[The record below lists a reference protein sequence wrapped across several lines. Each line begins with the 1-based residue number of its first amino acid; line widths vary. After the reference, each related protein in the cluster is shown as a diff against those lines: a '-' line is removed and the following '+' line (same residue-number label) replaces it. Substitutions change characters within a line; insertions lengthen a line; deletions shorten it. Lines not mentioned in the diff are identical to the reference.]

1 MLAILPT
8 PGSPSMSARRLL
20 PPAIAVVV
28 IAIVGSV
35 LWLANRSTP
44 IPTTAPTTA
53 PTVRSCW
60 NVEDARIGGQLP
72 WPGSAVAC
80 TSTHTAEIVSIG
92 QVDQRLVRTA
102 QKAKGQDATVNS
114 FVMATSA
121 RAACLDKVG
130 SYVGGA
136 WRGVQLTVYPDFVTP
151 AKDGFFACVVA
162 QVADPGGQ
170 RLVTR
175 TASLAGA
182 LTGPGVASLRID
194 CVTDRSSAGGT
205 AVGSA
210 TPSSP
215 ATPGSS
221 AALSSPAAPGSSAAL
236 SSPAAPGSSAASSS
250 PAAPG
255 SSAPAAGLSFVECG
269 QPHTS
274 EFVGLYTVTPANA
287 PYNGPEIQKVVT
299 AGCRRLVDSFVG
311 VPAGQSRSDLRVSE
325 VGPDSANLWA
335 GSDQTFACYAS
346 AATPWS
352 GSIKG
357 VGTRALQ
364 R

>member
-1 MLAILPT
+1 
-8 PGSPSMSARRLL
+8 MSTRRVL
-20 PPAIAVVV
+20 PPAIGVVV
-28 IAIVGSV
+28 IVIVGTV
-35 LWLANRSTP
+35 LWLANRTP
-44 IPTTAPTTA
+44 SIPTTTPKAAPVA
-53 PTVRSCW
+53 RSCW
-60 NVEDARIGGQLP
+60 NVDSATIGRQLP
-72 WPGSAVAC
+72 WSGSSVAC
-80 TSTHTAEIVSIG
+80 TAAHTAEIVSVG
-92 QVDQRLVRTA
+92 QVDRQLVRTA

-136 WRGVQLTVYPDFVTP
+136 WRGAQLTVYPDFVAP
-151 AKDGFFACVVA
+151 AKDGFFACVIA

-182 LTGPGVASLRID
+182 LTGPAAASLGID
-194 CVTDRSSAGGT
+194 CVGDSSSVAAGDGALSQAPSGT
-205 AVGSA
+205 AA
-210 TPSSP
+210 E
-215 ATPGSS
+215 
-221 AALSSPAAPGSSAAL
+221 
-236 SSPAAPGSSAASSS
+236 
-250 PAAPG
+250 
-255 SSAPAAGLSFVECG
+255 AGLGFVECG

-299 AGCRRLVDSFVG
+299 AGCQQLVDSFVG
-311 VPAGQSRSDLRVSE
+311 VVGAQKRSDLRVSE

-346 AATPWS
+346 ASTPWS

-357 VGTRALQ
+357 IGTRALQ

>member
-1 MLAILPT
+1 
-8 PGSPSMSARRLL
+8 MSTRRLV

-28 IAIVGSV
+28 IAVVGTV

-44 IPTTAPTTA
+44 IPTTTPKAAPA
-53 PTVRSCW
+53 VRSCW
-60 NVEDARIGGQLP
+60 NVDSATIGHQLP
-72 WPGSAVAC
+72 WSGSPVAC
-80 TSTHTAEIVSIG
+80 TAAHTGEIVSVG

-102 QKAKGQDATVNS
+102 QRAKGQDASVNS

-136 WRGVQLTVYPDFVTP
+136 WRGAQLTVYPDFVTP
-151 AKDGFFACVVA
+151 GKDGFFACVIA

-182 LTGPGVASLRID
+182 LTGPGAASLGID
-194 CVTDRSSAGGT
+194 CVGESTSAGDPTSAGGP
-205 AVGSA
+205 VSA
-210 TPSSP
+210 APSSP
-215 ATPGSS
+215 A
-221 AALSSPAAPGSSAAL
+221 A
-236 SSPAAPGSSAASSS
+236 
-250 PAAPG
+250 
-255 SSAPAAGLSFVECG
+255 AAGLSFVECG
-269 QPHTS
+269 QAHTS

-287 PYNGPEIQKVVT
+287 PYNGPEIQKAVN
-299 AGCRRLVDSFVG
+299 AGCQQLVDSFVS
-311 VPAGQSRSDLRVSE
+311 VAAGQKRSDLRVSE

-346 AATPWS
+346 ASTPWS

-357 VGTRALQ
+357 IGTRALQ

>member
-1 MLAILPT
+1 
-8 PGSPSMSARRLL
+8 MSTRRLL

-28 IAIVGSV
+28 IAVVGTV

-44 IPTTAPTTA
+44 VSTTVPKVAPA
-53 PTVRSCW
+53 VRSCW
-60 NVEDARIGGQLP
+60 NVDSATIGRQLP
-72 WPGSAVAC
+72 WSGSPIAC
-80 TSTHTAEIVSIG
+80 TAAHTAEIVSVG

-102 QKAKGQDATVNS
+102 QKANGQDATVNS

-121 RAACLDKVG
+121 RAACLEKVG

-136 WRGVQLTVYPDFVTP
+136 WRGAQLTVYPDFVAP
-151 AKDGFFACVVA
+151 AKDGFFACVIA

-182 LTGPGVASLRID
+182 LSGPGAASLGID
-194 CVTDRSSAGGT
+194 CVGDSTSAGG
-205 AVGSA
+205 AA
-210 TPSSP
+210 ASP
-215 ATPGSS
+215 APSG
-221 AALSSPAAPGSSAAL
+221 AAA
-236 SSPAAPGSSAASSS
+236 
-250 PAAPG
+250 
-255 SSAPAAGLSFVECG
+255 AAGLSFVECG

-299 AGCRRLVDSFVG
+299 AGCQQLVDSFVG
-311 VPAGQSRSDLRVSE
+311 VAAGQKRSDLRVSE

-335 GSDQTFACYAS
+335 GSDQTFACYATAS
-346 AATPWS
+346 APWS

-357 VGTRALQ
+357 IGTRGLQ
-364 R
+364 RSRGSQD

>member
-1 MLAILPT
+1 
-8 PGSPSMSARRLL
+8 MSTRRLL

-28 IAIVGSV
+28 IAVVGTV
-35 LWLANRSTP
+35 LWLANRSAP
-44 IPTTAPTTA
+44 IPTATPKTAPA
-53 PTVRSCW
+53 VRSCW
-60 NVEDARIGGQLP
+60 NVDAATIGRQLP
-72 WPGSAVAC
+72 WSGSPVAC
-80 TSTHTAEIVSIG
+80 TAAHTAEIVSVG

-102 QKAKGQDATVNS
+102 QNAKGQDATVNS

-136 WRGVQLTVYPDFVTP
+136 WRGAQLTVYPDFVAP
-151 AKDGFFACVVA
+151 ANDGFFACVIA

-182 LTGPGVASLRID
+182 LSGPAAGSLGID
-194 CVTDRSSAGGT
+194 CVGESTSAGDSTPSGDST
-205 AVGSA
+205 PAGGGAVSPE
-210 TPSSP
+210 PSSP
-215 ATPGSS
+215 A
-221 AALSSPAAPGSSAAL
+221 AAT
-236 SSPAAPGSSAASSS
+236 
-250 PAAPG
+250 
-255 SSAPAAGLSFVECG
+255 GLSFVECG

-287 PYNGPEIQKVVT
+287 PYNGPEIQKAVT
-299 AGCRRLVDSFVG
+299 AGCQQLVDSFVG
-311 VPAGQSRSDLRVSE
+311 VAAGQKRSDLRVSE

-346 AATPWS
+346 ASTPWS

-357 VGTRALQ
+357 IGTRALQ

>member
-1 MLAILPT
+1 
-8 PGSPSMSARRLL
+8 MSTRRAL

-28 IAIVGSV
+28 IVVVGTV

-44 IPTTAPTTA
+44 IPTTTPAAAPA
-53 PTVRSCW
+53 VRSCW
-60 NVEDARIGGQLP
+60 NVDSATIGRQLP
-72 WPGSAVAC
+72 WPGSPVAC
-80 TSTHTAEIVSIG
+80 TSAHTAEIVSVG

-102 QKAKGQDATVNS
+102 QRAKGQDATINS
-114 FVMATSA
+114 FVMATGA

-136 WRGVQLTVYPDFVTP
+136 WRGAQLTIYPDFVAP
-151 AKDGFFACVVA
+151 AKDGFFACVLA
-162 QVADPGGQ
+162 QVADPGGK
-170 RLVTR
+170 RVVTR

-182 LTGPGVASLRID
+182 LSGPDAASLGID
-194 CVTDRSSAGGT
+194 CVADST
-205 AVGSA
+205 AH
-210 TPSSP
+210 PSSP
-215 ATPGSS
+215 APSS
-221 AALSSPAAPGSSAAL
+221 GT
-236 SSPAAPGSSAASSS
+236 SSS
-250 PAAPG
+250 PAPPG
-255 SSAPAAGLSFVECG
+255 TAAAAGLSFVECG

-287 PYNGPEIQKVVT
+287 PYNGSEIQKVVN
-299 AGCRRLVDSFVG
+299 AGCQQLVDSFVG
-311 VPAGQSRSDLRVSE
+311 LAAGQTRPDLRVSE

-346 AATPWS
+346 ASTPWA

-357 VGTRALQ
+357 IGTRALQ

>member
-1 MLAILPT
+1 
-8 PGSPSMSARRLL
+8 MSTRRLL

-28 IAIVGSV
+28 IVIVGTV

-44 IPTTAPTTA
+44 IPTTLPTAAPA
-53 PTVRSCW
+53 VRSCW
-60 NVEDARIGGQLP
+60 SVDGSTIGHQLP
-72 WPGSAVAC
+72 WPGSPVAC
-80 TSTHTAEIVSIG
+80 TAAHTAEIVSVG
-92 QVDQRLVRTA
+92 QVDRKLVRTA
-102 QKAKGQDATVNS
+102 QKATGQDATVNS
-114 FVMATSA
+114 FVMATGA

-136 WRGVQLTVYPDFVTP
+136 WRGAQLTVYPDFVAP
-151 AKDGFFACVVA
+151 AKDGFFACVIA

-182 LTGPGVASLRID
+182 LSGPGAASLRID
-194 CVTDRSSAGGT
+194 CVADSTSGPGT
-205 AVGSA
+205 
-210 TPSSP
+210 
-215 ATPGSS
+215 SS
-221 AALSSPAAPGSSAAL
+221 AAPSGSN
-236 SSPAAPGSSAASSS
+236 
-250 PAAPG
+250 
-255 SSAPAAGLSFVECG
+255 PAAGLSFVECV

-287 PYNGPEIQKVVT
+287 PYNGPEIQKVVS
-299 AGCRRLVDSFVG
+299 AGCQQLVDSFVG
-311 VPAGQSRSDLRVSE
+311 VGAGQRRSDLRISA

-346 AATPWS
+346 ASTPWS

-357 VGTRALQ
+357 IGTRALQ

>member
-1 MLAILPT
+1 
-8 PGSPSMSARRLL
+8 MSTRRVL

-28 IAIVGSV
+28 IAIVGVV
-35 LWLANRSTP
+35 LWLANRSPSVPTATP
-44 IPTTAPTTA
+44 DSAPA
-53 PTVRSCW
+53 VGSCW
-60 NVEDARIGGQLP
+60 SVDSATIGRQLP
-72 WPGSAVAC
+72 WSGSAVDC
-80 TSTHTAEIVSIG
+80 TAAHTAEIVSVG
-92 QVDQRLVRTA
+92 QVDARLVRTA

-121 RAACLDKVG
+121 RAACLDKAG

-136 WRGVQLTVYPDFVTP
+136 WRGAQLSVYPDFVTP
-151 AKDGFFACVVA
+151 AKDGFFACVIA

-182 LTGPGVASLRID
+182 LSSPGPAPLGID
-194 CVTDRSSAGGT
+194 CVGDSSSGAAGAG
-205 AVGSA
+205 
-210 TPSSP
+210 PSSP
-215 ATPGSS
+215 APASP
-221 AALSSPAAPGSSAAL
+221 APSSPAA
-236 SSPAAPGSSAASSS
+236 SSPAPSGSN
-250 PAAPG
+250 
-255 SSAPAAGLSFVECG
+255 PAAGLSFVECG

-274 EFVGLYTVTPANA
+274 EFVGLYTITPANA

-299 AGCRRLVDSFVG
+299 AGCQQLVDSFVG
-311 VPAGQSRSDLRVSE
+311 VAAGQKRSDLRVSE
-325 VGPDSANLWA
+325 VGPDSANLWT

-346 AATPWS
+346 ASTPWS

-357 VGTRALQ
+357 IGTRTLQ

>member
-1 MLAILPT
+1 
-8 PGSPSMSARRLL
+8 MSARRLL

-35 LWLANRSTP
+35 LWLANRSAP
-44 IPTTAPTTA
+44 IPTSTPKTAPS
-53 PTVRSCW
+53 VQSCW
-60 NVEDARIGGQLP
+60 DIGAARIGTQLP
-72 WPGSAVAC
+72 WPGSPVAC
-80 TSTHTAEIVSIG
+80 TAAHTAEVVSVG

-102 QKAKGQDATVNS
+102 QKATGQDATVNS
-114 FVMATSA
+114 FVMTTSA

-136 WRGVQLTVYPDFVTP
+136 WRGAQLTVYPDFVTP
-151 AKDGFFACVVA
+151 AKDGFFACVIA

-182 LTGPGVASLRID
+182 LSGAGAASLGID
-194 CVTDRSSAGGT
+194 CVGDASSAGVSG
-205 AVGSA
+205 V
-210 TPSSP
+210 PSSAVP
-215 ATPGSS
+215 SFAVPSS
-221 AALSSPAAPGSSAAL
+221 APVP
-236 SSPAAPGSSAASSS
+236 PSSS
-250 PAAPG
+250 PT
-255 SSAPAAGLSFVECG
+255 AGLSFVECAE
-269 QPHTS
+269 PHTS

-287 PYNGPEIQKVVT
+287 PYNGPEIQRAVT
-299 AGCRRLVDSFVG
+299 TGCQQLVDSFVG
-311 VPAGQSRSDLRVSE
+311 VGAGQVRSDLRVSE

-352 GSIKG
+352 GSLKG
-357 VGTRALQ
+357 IGTRALQ

>member
-1 MLAILPT
+1 MP
-8 PGSPSMSARRLL
+8 ARRLL

-28 IAIVGSV
+28 IAVVGSV

-44 IPTTAPTTA
+44 IPTTIPKVAPA
-53 PTVRSCW
+53 VRSCW
-60 NVEDARIGGQLP
+60 DVDAPRIGTQLP
-72 WPGSAVAC
+72 WPGAPIAC
-80 TSTHTAEIVSIG
+80 TAAHTAEVVSVG

-102 QKAKGQDATVNS
+102 QNAKGQDASVNS

-136 WRGVQLTVYPDFVTP
+136 WRGAQLTAYPDFVAP
-151 AKDGFFACVVA
+151 AKDGFFACVIA

-182 LTGPGVASLRID
+182 LSGTGAASLRID
-194 CVTDRSSAGGT
+194 CVGDASSAGVSG
-205 AVGSA
+205 APSAGSV
-210 TPSSP
+210 PP
-215 ATPGSS
+215 
-221 AALSSPAAPGSSAAL
+221 
-236 SSPAAPGSSAASSS
+236 SSS
-250 PAAPG
+250 PV
-255 SSAPAAGLSFVECG
+255 AGLSFVECAE
-269 QPHTS
+269 PHTS

-287 PYNGPEIQKVVT
+287 PYNGPEIETAVT
-299 AGCRRLVDSFVG
+299 TGCQQLVDSFVG
-311 VPAGQSRSDLRVSE
+311 VAAGQTRSDLRVSE

-352 GSIKG
+352 GSLKG
-357 VGTRALQ
+357 IGTRPLQ

>member
-1 MLAILPT
+1 
-8 PGSPSMSARRLL
+8 MSTRRLL

-28 IAIVGSV
+28 IVVVGTV

-44 IPTTAPTTA
+44 VPTTVPKAAP
-53 PTVRSCW
+53 PVRSCW
-60 NVEDARIGGQLP
+60 NVDSAMIGAQLP
-72 WPGSAVAC
+72 WSGSPVAC
-80 TSTHTAEIVSIG
+80 TAAHTAEIVSVG

-114 FVMATSA
+114 FVMVTSA

-136 WRGVQLTVYPDFVTP
+136 WRGAELSVYPDFVAP
-151 AKDGFFACVVA
+151 AKDGFFACVIA

-182 LTGPGVASLRID
+182 LSGPGAASLGID
-194 CVTDRSSAGGT
+194 CVGDATSAGDSTSAGSPT
-205 AVGSA
+205 SA
-210 TPSSP
+210 TDGAASP
-215 ATPGSS
+215 APSG
-221 AALSSPAAPGSSAAL
+221 G
-236 SSPAAPGSSAASSS
+236 
-250 PAAPG
+250 
-255 SSAPAAGLSFVECG
+255 AAGLSFVECG

-287 PYNGPEIQKVVT
+287 PYNGPAIQKAVS
-299 AGCRRLVDSFVG
+299 AGCRQLVDSFVG
-311 VPAGQSRSDLRVSE
+311 IAAGQKRSDLRVSE

-346 AATPWS
+346 ASTPWS

-357 VGTRALQ
+357 IGTRALQ

>member
-1 MLAILPT
+1 
-8 PGSPSMSARRLL
+8 MSTRRLL
-20 PPAIAVVV
+20 PPAIAVLV
-28 IAIVGSV
+28 IAVVGTV
-35 LWLANRSTP
+35 LWLANRSAP
-44 IPTTAPTTA
+44 IPTTTPKTA
-53 PTVRSCW
+53 PAVRSCW
-60 NVEDARIGGQLP
+60 NVDAATIGHQLP
-72 WPGSAVAC
+72 WSGSPVAC
-80 TSTHTAEIVSIG
+80 TAAHTAEIVSVG

-136 WRGVQLTVYPDFVTP
+136 WRGAQLTVYPDFVAP
-151 AKDGFFACVVA
+151 AKDGFFACVIA

-170 RLVTR
+170 RLVPR

-182 LTGPGVASLRID
+182 LSGPGAASLGID
-194 CVTDRSSAGGT
+194 CVGDSTAAGDST
-205 AVGSA
+205 SVGS
-210 TPSSP
+210 TS
-215 ATPGSS
+215 
-221 AALSSPAAPGSSAAL
+221 
-236 SSPAAPGSSAASSS
+236 
-250 PAAPG
+250 
-255 SSAPAAGLSFVECG
+255 AAGLSFVECG

-287 PYNGPEIQKVVT
+287 PYNGPEIQKAVS
-299 AGCRRLVDSFVG
+299 AGCQQLVDSFVG
-311 VPAGQSRSDLRVSE
+311 VAAGQKRSDLRVSE

-346 AATPWS
+346 ASTPWS
-352 GSIKG
+352 GSLKG
-357 VGTRALQ
+357 IGTRALQ

>member
-1 MLAILPT
+1 
-8 PGSPSMSARRLL
+8 MSTRRLL

-28 IAIVGSV
+28 IAVVGTV

-44 IPTTAPTTA
+44 VSTTVPKVAPA
-53 PTVRSCW
+53 VRSCW
-60 NVEDARIGGQLP
+60 NVDSATIGRQLP
-72 WPGSAVAC
+72 WSGSPIAC
-80 TSTHTAEIVSIG
+80 TAAHTAEIVSVG

-121 RAACLDKVG
+121 RAACLEKVG

-136 WRGVQLTVYPDFVTP
+136 WRGAQLTVYPDFVAP
-151 AKDGFFACVVA
+151 AKDGFFACVIA

-182 LTGPGVASLRID
+182 LSGPGAASLGID
-194 CVTDRSSAGGT
+194 CVGDSTSAGG
-205 AVGSA
+205 AA
-210 TPSSP
+210 ASP
-215 ATPGSS
+215 APSGTPPSGAPPSG
-221 AALSSPAAPGSSAAL
+221 AAA
-236 SSPAAPGSSAASSS
+236 
-250 PAAPG
+250 
-255 SSAPAAGLSFVECG
+255 AAGLSFVECW

-287 PYNGPEIQKVVT
+287 PYNGPEIQKVVS
-299 AGCRRLVDSFVG
+299 AGCQQLVDSFVG
-311 VPAGQSRSDLRVSE
+311 VAAGQKRSDLRVSE

-335 GSDQTFACYAS
+335 GSDQTFACYATAS
-346 AATPWS
+346 APWS

-357 VGTRALQ
+357 IGTRGLQ

>member
-1 MLAILPT
+1 
-8 PGSPSMSARRLL
+8 MSTRRLL

-28 IAIVGSV
+28 IVIVGTV

-44 IPTTAPTTA
+44 IPTTAPSAA
-53 PTVRSCW
+53 PAVRSCW
-60 NVEDARIGGQLP
+60 NVDVARIGQQLP
-72 WPGSAVAC
+72 WPGSPVAC
-80 TSTHTAEIVSIG
+80 TAAHTAEIASVG
-92 QVDQRLVRTA
+92 QVDRRLVRTA
-102 QKAKGQDATVNS
+102 QKATGQNATVNS
-114 FVMATSA
+114 FVMVTGA

-136 WRGVQLTVYPDFVTP
+136 WRGAQLTVYPDFVAP
-151 AKDGFFACVVA
+151 AKDGFFACVIA

-182 LTGPGVASLRID
+182 LSGPGAASLGID
-194 CVTDRSSAGGT
+194 CVADSTSGAG
-205 AVGSA
+205 A
-210 TPSSP
+210 
-215 ATPGSS
+215 SS
-221 AALSSPAAPGSSAAL
+221 AAPSGSN
-236 SSPAAPGSSAASSS
+236 
-250 PAAPG
+250 
-255 SSAPAAGLSFVECG
+255 PAAGLSFVECG

-299 AGCRRLVDSFVG
+299 AGCQQLVDSFVG
-311 VPAGQSRSDLRVSE
+311 VAAGRKRSDLRISE
-325 VGPDSANLWA
+325 VGPDSPNLWA

-346 AATPWS
+346 ASTPWS

-357 VGTRALQ
+357 IGTRALQ

>member
-1 MLAILPT
+1 
-8 PGSPSMSARRLL
+8 MSTRRLL

-28 IAIVGSV
+28 IAVVGTV

-44 IPTTAPTTA
+44 VSMTVPKVAPA
-53 PTVRSCW
+53 VRSCW
-60 NVEDARIGGQLP
+60 NVDSATIGRQLP
-72 WPGSAVAC
+72 WSGSPVAC
-80 TSTHTAEIVSIG
+80 TAAHTAEIVSVG

-136 WRGVQLTVYPDFVTP
+136 WRGAQLTVYPDFVTP
-151 AKDGFFACVVA
+151 AKDGFFACVIA

-170 RLVTR
+170 RVVTR

-182 LTGPGVASLRID
+182 LSEPGAASLGID
-194 CVTDRSSAGGT
+194 CVGDSTSAGDSTSGGDSTSAGGG
-205 AVGSA
+205 AV
-210 TPSSP
+210 SP
-215 ATPGSS
+215 APSGT
-221 AALSSPAAPGSSAAL
+221 AA
-236 SSPAAPGSSAASSS
+236 
-250 PAAPG
+250 
-255 SSAPAAGLSFVECG
+255 AAGLSFVECG

-287 PYNGPEIQKVVT
+287 PYNGPEIQKVVS
-299 AGCRRLVDSFVG
+299 AGCQQLVDSFVG
-311 VPAGQSRSDLRVSE
+311 MAAGQKRSDLRVSE

-346 AATPWS
+346 ASTPWS

-357 VGTRALQ
+357 IGTRALQ

>member
-1 MLAILPT
+1 
-8 PGSPSMSARRLL
+8 MSARRLL

-28 IAIVGSV
+28 IAIVGSA

-44 IPTTAPTTA
+44 VPTTAPTTA
-53 PTVRSCW
+53 PAVRSCW

-80 TSTHTAEIVSIG
+80 TSPHTAEIVSIG

-114 FVMATSA
+114 FVMATGA

-136 WRGVQLTVYPDFVTP
+136 WRGAQLTVYPDFVTP
-151 AKDGFFACVVA
+151 ARDGFFACVVA

-182 LTGPGVASLRID
+182 LTGAGAASLRID
-194 CVTDRSSAGGT
+194 CVTDASAGGGT
-205 AVGSA
+205 AVSASPAGSGSPVA
-210 TPSSP
+210 PSSP
-215 ATPGSS
+215 AASGSS
-221 AALSSPAAPGSSAAL
+221 ASAASGSPVASGSPAASASAGSG
-236 SSPAAPGSSAASSS
+236 SPAS
-250 PAAPG
+250 
-255 SSAPAAGLSFVECG
+255 AAGLSFVECG

-287 PYNGPEIQKVVT
+287 PYNGPEIQKAVT
-299 AGCRRLVDSFVG
+299 AGCQQLVDSFVG
-311 VPAGQSRSDLRVSE
+311 VPAGQHRSDLRVSE

>member
-28 IAIVGSV
+28 VAIVGSV

-44 IPTTAPTTA
+44 IPTTIPKTA
-53 PTVRSCW
+53 PAVRSCW
-60 NVEDARIGGQLP
+60 NVDAARIGTQLP
-72 WPGSAVAC
+72 WLGSPVVC
-80 TSTHTAEIVSIG
+80 TAAHTAEIVSVG

-102 QKAKGQDATVNS
+102 QKATGQDATVNS
-114 FVMATSA
+114 FVMATGA

-136 WRGVQLTVYPDFVTP
+136 WRGAQLTVYPDFVAP
-151 AKDGFFACVVA
+151 AKDGFFACVIA

-182 LTGPGVASLRID
+182 LSGPGAPSLRID
-194 CVTDRSSAGGT
+194 CVRDASSGVSDGPSSAS
-205 AVGSA
+205 V
-210 TPSSP
+210 PP
-215 ATPGSS
+215 
-221 AALSSPAAPGSSAAL
+221 
-236 SSPAAPGSSAASSS
+236 SSS
-250 PAAPG
+250 P
-255 SSAPAAGLSFVECG
+255 SAGLSFVECG

-287 PYNGPEIQKVVT
+287 PYNGTEIQKAIT
-299 AGCRRLVDSFVG
+299 TGCQQLVDSFVG
-311 VPAGQSRSDLRVSE
+311 VTAGQTRSDLHVSE

-352 GSIKG
+352 GSLKG
-357 VGTRALQ
+357 IGTRALQ